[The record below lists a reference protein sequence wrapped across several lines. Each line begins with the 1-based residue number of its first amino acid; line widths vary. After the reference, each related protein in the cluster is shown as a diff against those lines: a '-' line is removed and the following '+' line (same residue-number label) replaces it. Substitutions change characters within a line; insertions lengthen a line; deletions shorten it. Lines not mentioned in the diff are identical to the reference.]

1 MADQT
6 TIARLEAAV
15 HAQAKAIT
23 RLERRLDEA
32 AEEIAE
38 LKRVAKGPNGRQ
50 RRNGGHPHIGGLLD
64 EPAG

>member
-1 MADQT
+1 MADSPT
-6 TIARLEAAV
+6 VARLEAAV
-15 HAQAKAIT
+15 HEQAKAIT

-32 AEEIAE
+32 DEEIAE
-38 LKRVAKGPNGRQ
+38 LKRVAKGANGRP